1 MPKKN
6 SKPIE
11 GVKDIHRKVISN
23 YIINGFNKAKACEQA
38 GLSKHSA
45 PDVFNRPEVQ
55 AEIERRLQVSE
66 EKTDMDRKWLLDKL
80 RDIIEASP
88 GDLLEF
94 DEKGRPSL
102 DWQKLS
108 PQLRRA
114 IRKVTIDSS
123 REGGKYKR
131 THTHVS
137 IDPYDKI
144 AAIKEAATLLGLR
157 EKKTTVQVDEQII
170 DILQQRRSAN
180 RKEQDDA

>member
-1 MPKKN
+1 MPQ
-6 SKPIE
+6 
-11 GVKDIHRKVISN
+11 HRKVINN
-23 YIINGFNKAKACEQA
+23 YMINGFNKKKACEQA
-38 GLSKHSA
+38 GMSGTSA
-45 PDVFNRPEVQ
+45 PDVFNRPEVK
-55 AEIERRLQVSE
+55 AEIERRLKVSE
-66 EKTDMDRKWLLDKL
+66 TKTDMDRAWLLDKL

-94 DEKGRPSL
+94 DEKGRPSM
-102 DWQKLS
+102 DWDKLT

-131 THTHVS
+131 THTHVA

-157 EKKTTVQVDEQII
+157 EKKTTLQVDENII
-170 DILQQRRSAN
+170 DILQKRRAVN
-180 RKEQDDA
+180 RQEEEEDA